1 MTLKDL
7 KMTTVENDMNVIDNF
22 LPEDQFQHI
31 QNAMLGPNLMWN
43 YNAGIVGSNDPP
55 GSFQFT
61 HTLFDRR
68 PPWNGQSSQHFPFM
82 MAFLEKLEIY
92 PDKLY
97 RIKANLRTKT
107 ISHSN
112 GGYHIDDFPCPY
124 TAVFY
129 VNSNNGY
136 TKFKKSGEIVK
147 SVANRIVIFN
157 SDLEHGGY
165 SCTDENIR
173 VVINFNWT

>member
-1 MTLKDL
+1 MDI
-7 KMTTVENDMNVIDNF
+7 IDDF
-22 LPEDQFQHI
+22 LPSYQFKQVRSLLI
-31 QNAMLGPNLMWN
+31 GSDFSWYYNDGTVGP
-43 YNAGIVGSNDPP
+43 ADPP

-68 PPWNGQSSQHFPFM
+68 PPWNGPTSQYFPFM
-82 MAFLEKLEIY
+82 EAFLVRLKIY
-92 PDKLY
+92 PEKLY

-107 ISHSN
+107 IFHRN
-112 GGYHIDDFPCPY
+112 GGYHVDAFPCPY

-136 TKFKKSGEIVK
+136 TKFKKSGKIVK

-157 SDLEHGGY
+157 SNLEHGGY
-165 SCTDENIR
+165 SCTDENTR
-173 VVINFNWT
+173 VVLNFNWT

>member
-1 MTLKDL
+1 MDI
-7 KMTTVENDMNVIDNF
+7 IDDF
-22 LPEDQFQHI
+22 LPSYQFKQVSSLLI
-31 QNAMLGPNLMWN
+31 GDAFPWY
-43 YNAGIVGSNDPP
+43 YNDGIVIPFSP

-68 PPWNGQSSQHFPFM
+68 PPWNGPSQYFPFM
-82 MAFLEKLEIY
+82 EVFLPRLKIY
-92 PDKLY
+92 PEKLY

-107 ISHSN
+107 IFHRN
-112 GGYHIDDFPCPY
+112 GGYHVDAFPCPY

-136 TKFKKSGEIVK
+136 TKFKKSGKIVK

-157 SDLEHGGY
+157 SNLEHSGY
-165 SCTDENIR
+165 SCTDENTR